1 MRSKYLTHIQ
11 RALLALTLCPLL
23 SHANEADKPVVTDP
37 HAQHH
42 DATPQTPPA
51 AATVTAPAPTKP
63 EAEAP
68 KTEESSSKGLVVH
81 RAPDFCMKKDP
92 PPHCSE

>member
-1 MRSKYLTHIQ
+1 MRSKHRSLIQ
-11 RALLALTLCPLL
+11 QALLVLTLFPVL
-23 SHANEADKPVVTDP
+23 SLANEADKPVIADP

-42 DATPQTPPA
+42 DVTPQTPA
-51 AATVTAPAPTKP
+51 AAASVTAPAPTKP

>member
-1 MRSKYLTHIQ
+1 MHQKLPFHIQ
-11 RALLALTLCPLL
+11 PLLAALIVFPLL
-23 SHANEADKPVVTDP
+23 SLANEADKPVADP
-37 HAQHH
+37 KAQPHQPAP
-42 DATPQTPPA
+42 ATTSAEPANAQTPAKTEPE
-51 AATVTAPAPTKP
+51 TA
-63 EAEAP
+63 